1 MTEIELDCL
10 MCKTG
15 EWNFYP
21 KSLKMVSA
29 TLDQAKVTILSSK
42 TLRSGV
48 TNPKISQSEAWTINY
63 VCNTCQYKE
72 TRKNVGRPE

>member
-1 MTEIELDCL
+1 MSDIELDCL

-29 TLDQAKVTILSSK
+29 TLDQVKV
-42 TLRSGV
+42 RSGV